1 MLTACAVSTPVQ
13 IRSTGDG
20 START
25 GVTINSPEEDTSS
38 DRGRLA
44 AALEEAFSSRSIA
57 NQPQAELIAD
67 YALSTNDAAGGIATN
82 SDGTQTQEPNWIIAP
97 RDKRRFDRCGAK
109 RMLATLIL
117 FNRTSGALVYRGQAA
132 KIECEFEDADITKM
146 AEKLVSDALKTPQ
159 N

>member
-1 MLTACAVSTPVQ
+1 MSTPVQ

-20 START
+20 STARA
-25 GVTINSPEEDTSS
+25 GVTISLPEEDTLS

-44 AALEEAFSSRSIA
+44 TALEQAFANRSVA

-67 YALSTNDAAGGIATN
+67 YALSTNAAGSGIATN
-82 SDGTQTQEPNWIIAP
+82 SEETPSQEPNWIILP
-97 RDKRRFDRCGAK
+97 RDKKRFDRCGAK

-117 FNRTSGALVYRGQAA
+117 FNRTSGAMVYRGQTA
-132 KIECEFEDADITKM
+132 KIECDFEDADIAEM
-146 AEKLVSDALKTPQ
+146 ADNLVEDALKAHT